1 MRVIF
6 LWTWRWSRLQ
16 ISLPSL
22 IWGLCHFLCKNTSH
36 ERYQPAWT
44 LIKVCN
50 LMRGKLPIKD
60 CVCDQMW
67 KMPLRSCI
75 EGTILSDASEV
86 CVHQNASEDTLD
98 GGVHQHAATASHSVT
113 CNLQLRANHLAA
125 VIRDVHFFGGGA
137 ICWEPLKICSMHL
150 SWHSAGCLFV
160 FEIVGGKSQRHTGL
174 FAFWALI
181 TSYPPHTFCI
191 WPP

>member
-36 ERYQPAWT
+36 KRYQPAWT

-86 CVHQNASEDTLD
+86 CVHPNASEDTLCINMQPLHPTLSLAIFNC
-98 GGVHQHAATASHSVT
+98 VLIT
-113 CNLQLRANHLAA
+113 LQRSLGTST
-125 VIRDVHFFGGGA
+125 FFGRGA

-181 TSYPPHTFCI
+181 ASYF
-191 WPP
+191 